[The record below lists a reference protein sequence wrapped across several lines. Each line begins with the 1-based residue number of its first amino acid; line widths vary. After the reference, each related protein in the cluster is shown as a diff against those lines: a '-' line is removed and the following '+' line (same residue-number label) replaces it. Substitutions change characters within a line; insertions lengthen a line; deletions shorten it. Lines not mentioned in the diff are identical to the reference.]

1 MQNKNTVSPSVILLL
16 KEALSVIYWRKEDLE
31 QFVKFTVSNTSI
43 ISTINWTLN
52 KRQSVK
58 ELLNKIMS
66 RRDIYESDLLNLIS
80 AVSNFNDFENLKYWD
95 ENGSK
100 LKKAKEAV
108 DNLRKHCKDFIH
120 TTNEEEESVKRKIR
134 SDQKTKAALSL
145 GDELMDLK
153 NKFNEI
159 AINKNFQQR
168 GFQFEKFL
176 YELFLIFELEPK
188 GSFKIFGEQID
199 GAFTFHNTD
208 YLLEAKWA
216 TQVNRSDIAAF
227 CYKVETKFK
236 NTAGL
241 LISIDGVT
249 KEAISPDFK
258 SIIIMDDVD
267 ILAILDHRISLPD
280 LLFKKRRKASETGNI
295 YLNFIDLIK

>member
-1 MQNKNTVSPSVILLL
+1 MQNENKISPSVILLL

-31 QFVKFTVSNTSI
+31 QFVKFTISNTSL

-66 RRDIYESDLLNLIS
+66 RRDLYETDLLNLIS

-95 ENGSK
+95 EDGSK

-108 DNLRKHCKDFIH
+108 NNLRKHSKDFTQ
-120 TTNEEEESVKRKIR
+120 TTNEQEESIKRKIK
-134 SDQKTKAALSL
+134 SAQKTKAALSL
-145 GDELMDLK
+145 GEELMDLK

-159 AINKNFQQR
+159 AVNKNFQHR

-176 YELFLIFELEPK
+176 YELFLLFDLEPK

-216 TQVNRSDIAAF
+216 TQVNRSDIATF
-227 CYKVETKFK
+227 CFKVETKFK

-241 LISIDGVT
+241 LISVDGVT

-258 SIIIMDDVD
+258 SIIIMDGVD
-267 ILAILDHRISLPD
+267 ILAILDQRISLPD
-280 LLFKKRRKASETGNI
+280 LLKKRRKASETGNI
-295 YLNFIDLIK
+295 DLNFTNLIK